1 MANLPFFP
9 SVSARTT
16 AGSPSL
22 IAKNRYAEPVGVL
35 NDSQVSLVARPA
47 MKKFAQVG
55 SGHIRK
61 LFSQPGVF
69 DDALFAVSGTEL
81 YKVSKAGIST
91 YLGPVSAD
99 PTTSVSMCATAPIGT
114 EVPAYLFI
122 AEGGVLSV
130 WTDNGNALGV
140 LTASGT
146 INNGDQVRIDG
157 VYYQFTTGPVDTGTP
172 AGTSSNPWLVARGLT
187 SPEALTNLYNAINKT
202 GTPGVDYS
210 TATTKHTT
218 VVAYNVAGNTLYVSA
233 VVNGTPGNS
242 IVTTETGANLAWGGG
257 TLSGGGGA
265 MLRQILV
272 PDENGSS
279 SIGAISVAV
288 INGYV
293 IVVPRQTSTT
303 KGRFY
308 WIKPGEITIDP
319 LDYATAERSPDGV
332 HQVVVFGEFFWLLGE
347 QTSEPWI
354 TTGDPS
360 SPMSKFQGQLYDRGS
375 WNGSAVQVKDS
386 LILVDQDGG
395 VFQIAG
401 GATRISTPEV
411 EELIRRAIV
420 KAALLAN
427 L

>member
-9 SVSARTT
+9 SISSRMS
-16 AGSPSL
+16 AGSPSF
-22 IAKNRYAEPVGVL
+22 ITKNRYAEPVNIL
-35 NDSQVSLVARPA
+35 NDGQVSLVARPA
-47 MKKFAQVG
+47 MKKFAEVG
-55 SGHIRK
+55 TGHIRK

-69 DDALFAVSGTEL
+69 DDALFVVSGTEL
-81 YKVSKAGIST
+81 WSVSTAGVST
-91 YLGPVSAD
+91 FLGPVSAD
-99 PTTSVSMCATAPIGT
+99 PSTSVSMCATAPIGT

-130 WTDNGNALGV
+130 WTDKGNAIGV

-157 VYYQFTTGPVDTGTP
+157 VYYQFTTGPVDTGSP

-187 SPEALTNLYNAINKT
+187 TAEAMTNLYDAINES
-202 GTPGVDYS
+202 GTAGTSYS
-210 TATTKHTT
+210 TPLTKHTT
-218 VVAYNVAGNTLYVSA
+218 VVAYNVAGSVLYVGA
-233 VVNGTPGNS
+233 VINGTAGNT
-242 IVTTETGANLAWGGG
+242 IVTTETGANMSWGAGTLTGGG
-257 TLSGGGGA
+257 SPSI
-265 MLRQILV
+265 RQILV
-272 PDENGSS
+272 PDEGATS

-293 IVVPRQTSTT
+293 IVVPKQTATT

-308 WIKPGEITIDP
+308 FIKPGEITINP

-332 HQVVVFGEFFWLLGE
+332 HQVVVFGEFFWLLGQE
-347 QTSEPWI
+347 TSEPWI
-354 TTGDPS
+354 TTGDSATPVA
-360 SPMSKFQGQLYDRGS
+360 KFQGQLYDRGS

-386 LILVDQDGG
+386 LILVDQNGG

-401 GATRISTPEV
+401 GANRISTPEV
-411 EELIRRAIV
+411 EEMIRRAIT

-427 L
+427 F